1 MGEIVISVI
10 VPIYNVEQYLSKCI
24 DSLLGQQINYSY
36 EIILVDDGS
45 TDKSGKIADNYG
57 ENNENIKSV
66 HKPNGGLSSARNFGM
81 TFAKGEYIT
90 FVDSDDYVSDTYLK
104 DLYSKAIEN
113 SADIV
118 LTKIS
123 LMTEEESKITFP
135 ENISTQVI
143 DGKEAFWKVYI
154 QKIVSWSAC
163 AKLIKKNILEKYKF
177 PDGYYEDSASMYK
190 YFSETDK
197 IVITDLRN
205 NYHYIRREGSI
216 TASKL
221 SQKHMRIFEVCDEIT
236 DYLKQTYHDWEYMSA
251 LIYQNAVLQLI
262 TRIGMQKEDYKNI
275 FNKAVKI
282 SRRNLLKILMNNKIG
297 MATKYYAVMLST
309 NPVIFKIQ
317 RSLLIKLKIIKGD
330 WV

>member
-1 MGEIVISVI
+1 MSEIVISVI
-10 VPIYNVEQYLSKCI
+10 VPVYNVEYYLNKCV
-24 DSLLGQQINYSY
+24 DSLLNQEFSHSY

-45 TDKSGKIADNYG
+45 TDESGKIADNYQ
-57 ENNENIKSV
+57 NTNTIIKSV
-66 HKPNGGLSSARNFGM
+66 HKTNGGLSSARNFGM
-81 TFAKGEYIT
+81 TYAEGEYIT
-90 FVDSDDYVSDTYLK
+90 FVDSDDYVSNTYLK

-113 SADIV
+113 NADIV

-123 LMTEEESKITFP
+123 LMTEEESKKIHP
-135 ENISTQVI
+135 EMISTQVI

-163 AKLIKKNILEKYKF
+163 AKLMRKDILEKHKF
-177 PDGYYEDSASMYK
+177 PDGYYEDSASMYL
-190 YFSETDK
+190 YLSETDN
-197 IVITDLRN
+197 IVIVDLRN

-221 SQKHMRIFEVCDEIT
+221 SQKHMRIFEVCDEIRQ
-236 DYLKQTYHDWEYMSA
+236 YLKHTYSGWEYMSA

-262 TRIGMQKEDYKNI
+262 TRIEMSREEYKNI

-282 SRRNLLKILMNNKIG
+282 SRKNLWSILKNNRIG
-297 MATKYYAVMLST
+297 LATKYYAIMLST
-309 NPVIFKIQ
+309 NPFIFRTQ
-317 RSLLIKLKIIKGD
+317 RLLLVKLKIIKGD